1 MQRLH
6 APASRAEPRRQWQ
19 RGERGEE
26 VADRAAGPKRQR
38 RPHDADLESVDRAQ
52 RRLALALAAE
62 ESRRVAGRGAQGRD
76 VDETA
81 DAGDFARRGET
92 ARAVDMRR
100 AQIVDAP
107 VAAEPSA
114 IDDDFDAG
122 ELFRQRL
129 RRALR
134 DVEIVAARR
143 RRLFPRLGQR
153 RDDAAAD
160 ESGPADQ
167 ECPAHERS
175 PRKSYY
181 L

>member
-1 MQRLH
+1 MN
-6 APASRAEPRRQWQ
+6 
-19 RGERGEE
+19 
-26 VADRAAGPKRQR
+26 
-38 RPHDADLESVDRAQ
+38 
-52 RRLALALAAE
+52 
-62 ESRRVAGRGAQGRD
+62 
-76 VDETA
+76 ETA
-81 DAGDFARRGET
+81 NAGDFARRRES

-107 VAAEPSA
+107 VAADAGA
-114 IDDDFDAG
+114 IDDDVDAG

-160 ESGPADQ
+160 EPSPADQ

-175 PRKSYY
+175 PRKS
-181 L
+181 